1 MSFQQ
6 LLQSYSQDIT
16 AKDNQANEANEEN
29 VDRKASTLQE
39 QMEHHLEAFNS
50 ASQDLIGASG
60 AYHLGRKIYNKYK
73 GKRADAL
80 EKAQKAKAEAT
91 DPNKPSGEAGETSKP
106 TGDGN
111 ADPVSNAGGGR
122 SAENPRAGD
131 FNESGAAGDP
141 VRPEPT
147 LEEKAD
153 DVQARF
159 RALRQK
165 ASQPFEPEAQE
176 PVPASEASNT
186 SGIGIPKRDT
196 PVKAFGKEAERFQN
210 RSNQIEAKK
219 AAPEAEPAAQPANP
233 VRGETAP
240 ARPDEAPNRN
250 TTVRETNIDEP
261 QSFRNVVPGESDPFS
276 APRSLG
282 QTSVENDLSRDVGSG
297 LRGGLEE
304 AGANSQRLI
313 GGVGD
318 GVGNIVNQVKNKV
331 ASKVGEGLGDDMGS
345 MLTADSVLD
354 AIPVV
359 GEIAGVVTGIMG
371 LVDGLKGDPA
381 ANRNKIAGS
390 AVGALSR
397 GSAGLDATA
406 LTQEGASAK
415 ATMV

>member
-131 FNESGAAGDP
+131 FNESAASGDP

-159 RALRQK
+159 RAIRQK
-165 ASQPFEPEAQE
+165 ASQPFEPEAKE

-186 SGIGIPKRDT
+186 SGIGVPKRDM
-196 PVKAFGKEAERFQN
+196 PDKAFGKTAERFDN
-210 RSNQIEAKK
+210 RANQLQE
-219 AAPEAEPAAQPANP
+219 QANP

-250 TTVRETNIDEP
+250 TTVKETNIDEP

-276 APRSLG
+276 GPRSLG
-282 QTSVENDLSRDVGSG
+282 QTSVQTDLSRDVGSG

-304 AGANSQRLI
+304 AGANSQRLV

-371 LVDGLKGDPA
+371 LVDGL
-381 ANRNKIAGS
+381 
-390 AVGALSR
+390 
-397 GSAGLDATA
+397 
-406 LTQEGASAK
+406 
-415 ATMV
+415 

>member
-39 QMEHHLEAFNS
+39 QMEHHLEAINS

-131 FNESGAAGDP
+131 FNESSASGDP

-147 LEEKAD
+147 LDQKVD

-159 RALRQK
+159 RALKERV
-165 ASQPFEPEAQE
+165 SQPVEPEARE

-186 SGIGIPKRDT
+186 SNIGVPKRDM
-196 PVKAFGKEAERFQN
+196 PDKAFGKTAERFQN
-210 RSNQIEAKK
+210 RSNQIEA
-219 AAPEAEPAAQPANP
+219 QANP

-240 ARPDEAPNRN
+240 DRPDEAPNRN

-304 AGANSQRLI
+304 AGANSQRLV